1 MTANGWFQIFLFI
14 AIIFA
19 ITKPLGAFMAR
30 VFSREKP
37 FLDPILRPP
46 EKLIY
51 RLTGV
56 NDEVEM
62 KWSEYAISMLL
73 FSAVTMLAL
82 YVMQRTQ
89 HLLPWNPQKLGAVPP
104 DLAFRTTPARAP

>member
-30 VFSREKP
+30 VFSREKT
-37 FLDPILRPP
+37 FLDPMLRPL

-62 KWSEYAISMLL
+62 
-73 FSAVTMLAL
+73 
-82 YVMQRTQ
+82 
-89 HLLPWNPQKLGAVPP
+89 
-104 DLAFRTTPARAP
+104 